1 MDSFSISFFR
11 RYRLHTNLSF
21 MRAMG
26 SKEGVPFHPV
36 TMDLAGLCRRIVQ
49 EASFLL
55 EESGINLSYRIDPAL
70 LQKLFLSLLSNAA
83 KAAPGSEVALSL
95 TRRGSRA
102 VLTISDDGRAL
113 EQNGLEALFSNAQAD
128 GHIPAPQEGAGM
140 GLAIARHIVSLHKG
154 TMLLEQRSGGGLF
167 AVVSLP
173 IGTLSTSLTVRSPQ
187 AEEDMGISPVL
198 VELSDVLPLSLFQLE
213 NEE

>member
-1 MDSFSISFFR
+1 
-11 RYRLHTNLSF
+11 
-21 MRAMG
+21 
-26 SKEGVPFHPV
+26 
-36 TMDLAGLCRRIVQ
+36 
-49 EASFLL
+49 
-55 EESGINLSYRIDPAL
+55 
-70 LQKLFLSLLSNAA
+70 
-83 KAAPGSEVALSL
+83 
-95 TRRGSRA
+95 
-102 VLTISDDGRAL
+102 
-113 EQNGLEALFSNAQAD
+113 
-128 GHIPAPQEGAGM
+128 M